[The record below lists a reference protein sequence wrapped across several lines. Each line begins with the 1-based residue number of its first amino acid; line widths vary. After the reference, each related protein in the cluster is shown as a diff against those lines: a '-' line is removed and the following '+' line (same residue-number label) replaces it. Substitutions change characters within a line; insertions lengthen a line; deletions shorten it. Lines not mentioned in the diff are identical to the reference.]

1 MAWLTEHRHE
11 EIVRL
16 LGQQSATAISIKS
29 LLSQDRTALWR
40 RLDAFDRMLASIAS
54 AVDELKPV
62 AIAMRPGSQLSAQ
75 ALDLLRQFHHSGASK
90 IMDCPSLQ
98 TRQLLVVGGQNN
110 GTFAIADL
118 RFLDDDL
125 KTLVTT
131 GLLHLEHQTGTRH
144 IYTYTRRAAELIEYV
159 ERSRQFP
166 AS

>member
-1 MAWLTEHRHE
+1 
-11 EIVRL
+11 
-16 LGQQSATAISIKS
+16 
-29 LLSQDRTALWR
+29 
-40 RLDAFDRMLASIAS
+40 
-54 AVDELKPV
+54 
-62 AIAMRPGSQLSAQ
+62 
-75 ALDLLRQFHHSGASK
+75 
-90 IMDCPSLQ
+90 MDCPSLQ